1 MGSARFFG
9 RGRPPEPMPGQSAR
23 SYPIA
28 AVESQHLPSAD
39 VVKGMD
45 DARAVR
51 KLRRRMRFW
60 RLLRRVR

>member
-1 MGSARFFG
+1 VGEHFSGRAR
-9 RGRPPEPMPGQSAR
+9 AR
-23 SYPIA
+23 AYPIGE
-28 AVESQHLPSAD
+28 VEARHVPSAD
-39 VVKGMD
+39 VLKGMD